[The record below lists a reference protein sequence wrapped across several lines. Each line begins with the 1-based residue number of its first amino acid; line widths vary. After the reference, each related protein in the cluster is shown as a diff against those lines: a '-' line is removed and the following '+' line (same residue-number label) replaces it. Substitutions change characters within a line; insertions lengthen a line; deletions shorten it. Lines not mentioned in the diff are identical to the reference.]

1 MINISKYFAKIVVI
15 KSKSCPQIGCKSSS
29 QTSSCPSIPN
39 SPHVCPKLLATPS
52 AFSSIMV
59 FLTFG
64 HCWHSLSCC
73 YCMFL
78 IPSPDRIFGLVFV
91 VLDATFICL
100 LIVSFGMMVAAE
112 VHPPRVCVCWCCLK
126 RKIERIVEGAPTK
139 SINNARFSSLT

>member
-78 IPSPDRIFGLVFV
+78 IPRPYFWIGFCCTRRDIHLFVNRFIWYDGGSRSPP
-91 VLDATFICL
+91 
-100 LIVSFGMMVAAE
+100 AAS
-112 VHPPRVCVCWCCLK
+112 CVCWCCLK